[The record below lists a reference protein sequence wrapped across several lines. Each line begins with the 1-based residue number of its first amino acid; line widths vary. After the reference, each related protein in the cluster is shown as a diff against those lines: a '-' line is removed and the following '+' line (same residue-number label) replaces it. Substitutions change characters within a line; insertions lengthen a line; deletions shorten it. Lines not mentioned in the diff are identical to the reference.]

1 MPDTASLNGWH
12 SRLIKKAENED
23 LTMNEGMFLCL
34 LNIMNHTYT
43 QAKQGEQT
51 MQAAQHTEGMLGAID
66 QFASDLAER
75 SGIPYASSG
84 AVRAALDAKRDAD
97 RALADEQRR
106 KALNTREDA
115 A

>member
-66 QFASDLAER
+66 EMFSRHD
-75 SGIPYASSG
+75 PHYAGSG

-97 RALADEQRR
+97 RQIAEEQRR
-106 KALNTREDA
+106 KALTSQEDA